1 MQDELKLDK
10 SLVTESS
17 IIASSQYNFQIE
29 LVKSVGLKDADKL
42 IEISSELVDIF
53 GPHSQLNKKNIN
65 KYFNSKTLPFIARSN
80 KDIIGYIIGVPIDYF
95 KDEAWSHFDT
105 NLFKNNTLYTYAFVL
120 QKKFQLRAGGYAKTL
135 KMIYLSWAKKRSYEY
150 VTGHVRHDIA
160 RKFPNT
166 DMIKT
171 FPVWYD
177 SKDPFVYYRRKL

>member
-1 MQDELKLDK
+1 MQDELKSNQL
-10 SLVTESS
+10 LATESS

-29 LVKSVGLKDADKL
+29 LIKSVGLEDAEKL

-53 GPHSQLNKKNIN
+53 GPHSQLTKNNIN

-80 KDIIGYIIGVPIDYF
+80 KDIIGYIIGVPIENF

-105 NLFKNNTLYTYAFVL
+105 NLFQDNTLYTYAFVL

-135 KMIYLSWAKKRSYEY
+135 KMIYLSWAKKRAYSYI
-150 VTGHVRHDIA
+150 TGHVRHDIA
-160 RKFPNT
+160 KKFPNT
-166 DMIKT
+166 DIIKT

-177 SKDPFVYYRRKL
+177 AKDPFVYYRRKL